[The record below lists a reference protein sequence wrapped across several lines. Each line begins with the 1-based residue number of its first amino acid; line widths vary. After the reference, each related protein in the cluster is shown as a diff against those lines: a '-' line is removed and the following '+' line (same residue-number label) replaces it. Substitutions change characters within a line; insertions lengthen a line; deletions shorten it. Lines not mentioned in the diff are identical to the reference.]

1 MTNLW
6 RPSKTALAVVLV
18 IGMLVALYV
27 HWDALCRWFEA
38 RRTCAQLASGTR
50 AIHVFYFSG
59 RSDSKYTPPLEPG
72 VYRITITGDCY
83 HSDCDLEIRPGGPG
97 LDAMGY
103 STPTC
108 RGEQFHLLAN
118 TWDVIGFMVPLE
130 RIHVRILRDQKLYYE
145 GAPQKQCAEGA
156 VCILPLAR

>member
-1 MTNLW
+1 MTSLW
-6 RPSKTALAVVLV
+6 RPSKTALAVALV

-27 HWDALCRWFEA
+27 RWDALCRWFEA
-38 RRTCAQLASGTR
+38 RRTCAQLRSGT
-50 AIHVFYFSG
+50 HGLYVFYFSG
-59 RSDSKYTPPLEPG
+59 RIDSYGPPLEPG

-108 RGEQFHLLAN
+108 RGEQQLQLVVN
-118 TWDVIGFMVPLE
+118 TRDVIGFMVPLE
-130 RIHVRILRDQKLYYE
+130 RIHVRMLRDQKLYYQ
-145 GAPQKQCAEGA
+145 GAPQGA